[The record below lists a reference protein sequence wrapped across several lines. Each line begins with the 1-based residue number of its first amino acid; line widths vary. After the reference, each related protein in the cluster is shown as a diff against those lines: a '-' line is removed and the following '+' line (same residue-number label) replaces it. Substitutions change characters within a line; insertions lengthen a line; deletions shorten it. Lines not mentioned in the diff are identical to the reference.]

1 LGRAKVAGEAGHNA
15 VGKAIGLSI
24 FIINAYFMTRFFV
37 FLILSSTASS
47 LGAGIGAAPTVAGC
61 VTVAT
66 ETAPAGAH
74 PKLYLNALLGMPP
87 PATH

>member
-24 FIINAYFMTRFFV
+24 FIANAYFMTRFFV

-47 LGAGIGAAPTVAGC
+47 PGAGIGPFLPLRV
-61 VTVAT
+61 
-66 ETAPAGAH
+66 
-74 PKLYLNALLGMPP
+74 ALLRLPELLP
-87 PATH
+87 LALTLNCI